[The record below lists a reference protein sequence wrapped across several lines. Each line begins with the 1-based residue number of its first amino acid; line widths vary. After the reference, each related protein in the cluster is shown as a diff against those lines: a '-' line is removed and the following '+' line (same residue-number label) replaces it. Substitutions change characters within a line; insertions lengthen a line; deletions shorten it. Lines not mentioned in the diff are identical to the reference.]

1 MQPIILAITNKNLNL
16 KLYISFTILTEFDK
30 FERRAENTKD
40 SKVYSHS
47 LIETYRNE
55 RKWQNF
61 DLKIIEEQE
70 SGDKEEDDGDDE
82 HDHHPAVE
90 EPHKPLLLKIWK
102 HCR

>member
-1 MQPIILAITNKNLNL
+1 MPIFLAITNKNLNL

-55 RKWQNF
+55 RK
-61 DLKIIEEQE
+61 
-70 SGDKEEDDGDDE
+70 
-82 HDHHPAVE
+82 
-90 EPHKPLLLKIWK
+90 
-102 HCR
+102 